1 MPNRESAKRSGNVAK
16 VDVLSIGAHAGDAEI
31 ASGIALAHEVNAG
44 KRVAMCH
51 LTLGE
56 KGHPKMTS
64 AEYAAL
70 KRKEIEG
77 AAKVLGAKVYV
88 LPYEDGLLPVS
99 DEVKFAAADVIRD
112 CQPDLIIT
120 HHSHSIHK
128 DHVNCHLNVPD
139 AVFYAGV
146 AGFESDKPAHFCRK
160 LYFAENWEDREGFV
174 PEIVLEVTEQDMA
187 LWREMVSKYA
197 LFRGEVIG
205 FPYVEYYEK
214 LARLRGIENYA
225 QYAVAFGRPESA
237 RRQRVTDIV

>member
-1 MPNRESAKRSGNVAK
+1 MAR

-44 KRVAMCH
+44 RKVAMCH

-56 KGHPKMTS
+56 KGHPKMAAS
-64 AEYAAL
+64 DYAAQ
-70 KRKEIEG
+70 KRVEAEE
-77 AAKVLGAKVYV
+77 AAKVLGARLYV
-88 LPYEDGLLPVS
+88 LPYDDGLLPVS
-99 DEVKFAAADVIRD
+99 DEVKFAIADVIRD
-112 CQPDLIIT
+112 CQPSLIIT
-120 HHSHSIHK
+120 HHSKSIHK

-146 AGFESDKPAHFCRK
+146 AGFRSDKPAHFCRK
-160 LYFAENWEDREGFV
+160 VCFAENWEDREGFV
-174 PEIVLEVTEQDMA
+174 PEVVLEVSGQDIE

-197 LFRGEVIG
+197 LFRGEVVL

-225 QYAVAFGRPESA
+225 QYAVALGQPESQ
-237 RRQRVTDIV
+237 RQTRVSDLV